1 MASLHSYHAT
11 YPVFTSV
18 LILKRPVSTHN
29 EPEHNMHAY
38 NDECNLARTRSRTST
53 AAIVG
58 GAAVTRKA

>member
-1 MASLHSYHAT
+1 MASSHSYHVT
-11 YPVFTSV
+11 YPVLISV
-18 LILKRPVSTHN
+18 LILKRPVSPN
-29 EPEHNMHAY
+29 EQAHDMHAY